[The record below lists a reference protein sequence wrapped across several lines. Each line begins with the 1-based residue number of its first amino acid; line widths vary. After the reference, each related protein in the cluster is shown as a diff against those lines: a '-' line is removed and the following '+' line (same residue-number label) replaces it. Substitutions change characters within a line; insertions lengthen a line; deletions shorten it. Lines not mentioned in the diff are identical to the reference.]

1 MRAIG
6 QRPGRVLWG
15 PSRGRGGGCAVVD
28 RGGELLFGS
37 ANRPAGPASPRRAAI
52 ALWTRELCKSFKEVF
67 GLRDAKDFGCGVEAI
82 KPRYTEGSDLTGF
95 PALG

>member
-1 MRAIG
+1 MNKYLAQINKSCWSC
-6 QRPGRVLWG
+6 PK
-15 PSRGRGGGCAVVD
+15 
-28 RGGELLFGS
+28 
-37 ANRPAGPASPRRAAI
+37 N
-52 ALWTRELCKSFKEVF
+52 ALWTKKLCKSFKEVF